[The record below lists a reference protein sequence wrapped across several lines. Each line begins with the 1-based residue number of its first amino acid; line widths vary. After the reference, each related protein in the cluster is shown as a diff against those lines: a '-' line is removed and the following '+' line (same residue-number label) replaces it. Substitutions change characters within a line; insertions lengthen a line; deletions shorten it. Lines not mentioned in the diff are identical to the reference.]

1 MIVTLLMVGG
11 ILAAVVIGYVGVC
24 RLSRQVLS
32 ALCHI
37 DGVEAPPRRNLTR
50 RNVCNPSGHRNTS
63 FIGSTSRGRQG
74 KRATTA
80 EREDALP
87 LISQPYPRGGIPYHE
102 KESR

>member
-1 MIVTLLMVGG
+1 MIVTLWMVGG
-11 ILAAVVIGYVGVC
+11 IVAAVIIGYVGVC
-24 RLSRQVLS
+24 QLSRQVLS

-37 DGVEAPPRRNLTR
+37 AGVESPPRRNLTR
-50 RNVCNPSGHRNTS
+50 RNVCNPSGPRNANV
-63 FIGSTSRGRQG
+63 IGPRSRGRQG